1 MTQARATASARFHLV
16 VALVAA
22 ALAGMAVGLALTAA
36 QPVPGVTEPDAV
48 VRYGLPVVRVV
59 LDLAAVVTVGL
70 NLLPILIGYDRP
82 KHAEQVLGGA
92 RRVAAVAALGWALAA
107 LVALVMQTAEVK
119 PGTGVSP
126 GAVADYVA
134 EVGAGKAL
142 VFVAAVAFV
151 SFGLGIGSVRV
162 GESVPAELRTAVA
175 LFGLL
180 PLPVTGHATNFAW
193 RDFTMI
199 SLELHVLGAVA
210 WTGGL
215 GAVVVLLA
223 TNRTL
228 LATALPRFSRLAT
241 VCLGVVAATG
251 LFNAV
256 VELTGD
262 HNLFGALFGTGYGVL
277 VLLKLT
283 CLTLLGAL
291 GANIRWR
298 LMPGIVR
305 HQRTALV
312 GWAALELSVMGL
324 AFGFAVVLSR
334 APVA

>member
-1 MTQARATASARFHLV
+1 MTRARTTAPARFHLV
-16 VALVAA
+16 TALVAA
-22 ALAGMAVGLALTAA
+22 ALAGMTIGLTLTAA
-36 QPVPGVTEPDAV
+36 QPVPGVTEPDSV
-48 VRYGLPVVRVV
+48 VRYGLPVVRVL
-59 LDLAAVVTVGL
+59 LDLAAVATAGL

-82 KHAEQVLGGA
+82 KHAELVLGGA
-92 RRVAAVAALGWALAA
+92 RRAASVAALAWALAA
-107 LVALVMQTAEVK
+107 LLTLVMQTAEVN
-119 PGTGVSP
+119 PGSGVSP
-126 GAVADYVA
+126 AAVVDYVA

-142 VFVAAVAFV
+142 VFVAVVALG
-151 SFGLGIGSVRV
+151 SFGLGLGSVRF

-180 PLPVTGHATNFAW
+180 PLPVTGHATNFQW
-193 RDFTMI
+193 RDLTMI

-241 VCLGVVAATG
+241 VCLAVVAATG
-251 LFNAV
+251 LLNAV
-256 VELTGD
+256 VELTASQALVD
-262 HNLFGALFGTGYGVL
+262 ALFGTGYGVL

-283 CLTLLGAL
+283 CLCLLATL

-305 HQRTALV
+305 HQRTALL